1 MGARSLVHCVSP
13 CMREREME
21 RQRDRARAPGV
32 LVGGSVGRAAVQN
45 AVGESSRSES
55 LHLEWACFTQS

>member
-1 MGARSLVHCVSP
+1 
-13 CMREREME
+13 MREREME
-21 RQRDRARAPGV
+21 RQRDRERAPGV

-55 LHLEWACFTQS
+55 LHLEWACSTQS